1 MSVSDAL
8 KTRLDALLT
17 DSGRQWLDEKRRGN
31 ATGLLTAFV
40 AAPRFVGRKSLP
52 ADATFDAH
60 LNVLVPGWSLEGY
73 TLDRLARVY
82 LLLHLPAT
90 DEAAYVRH
98 VETLFSTADLGELTA
113 LYSALPVLAFPEN
126 WVFRAT
132 EAVRS
137 NMGPVFDAVALGNP
151 YPAAQFTELAW
162 NQLVLKAIFNAK
174 PLHRITGF
182 TERANATLAHDLSDL
197 AHERWAA
204 GRTVPPR
211 AWQLVGPFVDGVIL
225 QDLKKLL
232 TSPDEADRQAAALV
246 CAETGYEPARAL
258 LDPHPDLHRA
268 VRSGELTWKNLETP
282 AVAV

>member
-17 DSGRQWLDEKRRGN
+17 DAGRQWLEGSRRGN
-31 ATGLLTAFV
+31 ATELLTAFV
-40 AAPRFVGRKSLP
+40 AAPRFVGRKPLP
-52 ADATFDAH
+52 ADAAFDAQ
-60 LNVLVPGWSLEGY
+60 LAALVPGWAFDGY

-82 LLLHLPAT
+82 LLLQLPTA
-90 DEAAYVRH
+90 DEAAYVRAL
-98 VETLFSTADLGELTA
+98 ETLFSTADLGELTA
-113 LYSALPVLAFPEN
+113 LYSALPLFQFPEK

-151 YPAAQFTELAW
+151 YPAAHFTELAW

-174 PLHRITGF
+174 PLHRITGLK
-182 TERANATLAHDLSDL
+182 ERANATLARDLSDL

-225 QDLKKLL
+225 EDLKKLL
-232 TSPDEADRQAAALV
+232 ASPDEADRQAAALV
-246 CAETGYEPARAL
+246 ASETGHEPARTL
-258 LDPHPDLHRA
+258 LADHPDLRRA
-268 VRSGELTWKNLETP
+268 VRTGELTWKTLEAPVT
-282 AVAV
+282 VA

>member
-8 KTRLDALLT
+8 KTHLDALLT
-17 DSGRQWLDEKRRGN
+17 DAGRQWLEEKRR
-31 ATGLLTAFV
+31 AEPTGLLTAFV
-40 AAPRFVGRKSLP
+40 AAPRFVGRKPVP
-52 ADATFDAH
+52 ADNAFSAQ
-60 LNVLVPGWSLEGY
+60 LAALVPGWLLDGY

-82 LLLHLPAT
+82 LLLHLPGT

-113 LYSALPVLAFPEN
+113 LYSALPVLRFPGR

-151 YPAAQFTELAW
+151 YPAAYFTEPAW
-162 NQLVLKAIFNAK
+162 NQLVLKAIFNDK

-211 AWQLVGPFVDGVIL
+211 AWQLVAPFVDAVIL
-225 QDLKKLL
+225 DDLKKLFA
-232 TSPDEADRQAAALV
+232 SPDEADRQAAALV
-246 CAETGYEPARAL
+246 CAETGSEPARAL
-258 LDPHPDLHRA
+258 LANHPDLHRA
-268 VRSGELTWKNLETP
+268 LATGELTWKTLETP
-282 AVAV
+282 AVAA